1 MRWLSLGMLVCLVA
15 LLGAGCTDGAQAV
28 SGAAAP
34 QVAGAVAAPASLPA
48 CAAATPVALPKL
60 FPTTFPLPPGT
71 VVTVAR
77 DQANGKIVVGAF
89 IPGDLGAAVAFLQRE
104 LPGAG
109 YMLLHN
115 EAEAGEAEADF
126 QGQGVQGRWKVGAM
140 ARCAG
145 AVSLTVVLQ
154 H

>member
-1 MRWLSLGMLVCLVA
+1 
-15 LLGAGCTDGAQAV
+15 LGAGCTDGAQAV

-34 QVAGAVAAPASLPA
+34 QAAAPASLPA

-60 FPTTFPLPPGT
+60 LPAGFPLPPGPG
-71 VVTVAR
+71 VTVAR
-77 DQANGKIVVGAF
+77 DQANGQIVVGAF
-89 IPGDLGAAVAFLQRE
+89 IPGDLAAAVAFLQRE

-109 YMLLHN
+109 YTLLHN

-126 QGQGVQGRWKVGAM
+126 QGHGVQGRWKVGAM

>member
-1 MRWLSLGMLVCLVA
+1 MRWLGLAMLICVIAGLGT
-15 LLGAGCTDGAQAV
+15 GCTDGAPSV

-34 QVAGAVAAPASLPA
+34 AGIQAAPAGLPA
-48 CAAATPVALPKL
+48 CTAAVPVALPNL
-60 FPTTFPLPPGT
+60 FPASFPLPPGT

-77 DQANGKIVVGAF
+77 DQANGKLVVGAF
-89 IPGDLGAAVAFLQRE
+89 IPGDLATAVAFLQRE

-109 YMLLHN
+109 YQLLHN

-126 QGQGVQGRWKVGAM
+126 QGHGVQGRWKVGAM
-140 ARCAG
+140 ARCPG
-145 AVSLTVVLQ
+145 AVSLTVVMQ

>member
-1 MRWLSLGMLVCLVA
+1 MRWLGLGVLICLIGIM
-15 LLGAGCTDGAQAV
+15 GAGCTDGAQAV
-28 SGAAAP
+28 SGAGRPAAP
-34 QVAGAVAAPASLPA
+34 LQAAPAALPA

-60 FPTTFPLPPGT
+60 FPATFPLPPGT

-77 DQANGKIVVGAF
+77 DQANGKLIVGAF
-89 IPGDLGAAVAFLQRE
+89 IPGDLAGAVGFLQRE
-104 LPGAG
+104 LPNAG

-126 QGQGVQGRWKVGAM
+126 QGHGVMGRWKVGAM